1 MRSSLRY
8 DGVGDEVV
16 EREQELTAVLADGTR
31 YRIYRSIME
40 RPGVQVTVAEVAELF
55 GLHPNVARMHL
66 GKLAQVDLLSTSL
79 RKSDGGGRPARL
91 YQLSDHVS
99 SICLP
104 PRRYELLAALAVAA
118 LSETA
123 DVKAVNRV
131 CKDFG
136 RDAGRQMLEARGGN
150 AKFDRDAAVAL
161 LTEVIND
168 SGMIAVT
175 EWDGSALA
183 VDIRNCVFKEIS
195 TSRPDL
201 VCGMHH
207 AFMEGVVEAL
217 SNDHARPRID
227 SQCSISHGDGAC
239 HMSVTFA

>member
-1 MRSSLRY
+1 M
-8 DGVGDEVV
+8 EK
-16 EREQELTAVLADGTR
+16 EQQLTAVLADGTR

-40 RPGVQVTVAEVAELF
+40 RPGVQVTVAEIAELF

-66 GKLAQVDLLSTSL
+66 GKLAQVDLLTTSL
-79 RKSDGGGRPARL
+79 RKGEGGGRPARL
-91 YQLSDHVS
+91 YQLSDRVS
-99 SICLP
+99 TICLP
-104 PRRYELLAALAVAA
+104 PRRYELLASLAVAA
-118 LSETA
+118 LSEAA
-123 DVKAVNRV
+123 DVEAVSRV

-136 RDAGRQMLEARGGN
+136 RRAGLQMVESRGGSDR
-150 AKFDRDAAVAL
+150 FDRDAVVAL

-175 EWDGSALA
+175 EWVGKALV

-217 SNDHARPRID
+217 SSDHARPQID
-227 SQCSISHGDGAC
+227 AACSISHGDAAC
-239 HMSVTFA
+239 HMSITFV

>member
-1 MRSSLRY
+1 MMHT
-8 DGVGDEVV
+8 GDEVV
-16 EREQELTAVLADGTR
+16 EKEQELTAVLADGTR

-40 RPGVQVTVAEVAELF
+40 RPGVQVTVAEVADLF

-91 YQLSDHVS
+91 YELSGHVS
-99 SICLP
+99 TICLP
-104 PRRYELLAALAVAA
+104 PRRYELLASLAVAA

-123 DVKAVNRV
+123 DVEAVSRV

-136 RDAGRQMLEARGGN
+136 RRAGLQMFEARGGN
-150 AKFDRDAAVAL
+150 GKFDRDAAVAL

-168 SGMIAVT
+168 SGMIALT
-175 EWDGSALA
+175 EWDGSTLT
-183 VDIRNCVFKEIS
+183 VDIRNCVFREIS
-195 TSRPDL
+195 SSRPDL

-207 AFMEGVVEAL
+207 AFMEGVVEAIG
-217 SNDHARPRID
+217 SDHARPHID
-227 SQCSISHGDGAC
+227 SECSISHGDGAC
-239 HMSVTFA
+239 HMSVTFV